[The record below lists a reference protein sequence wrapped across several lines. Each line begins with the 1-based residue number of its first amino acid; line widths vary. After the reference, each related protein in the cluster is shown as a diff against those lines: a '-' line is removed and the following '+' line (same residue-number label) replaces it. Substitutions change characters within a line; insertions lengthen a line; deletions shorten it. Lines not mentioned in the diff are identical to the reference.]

1 MPQVQDMRSIADL
14 LRDLG
19 SDASLL
25 VRQEL
30 ALAKAEIQRNVQQSL
45 QALIIMAAG
54 GFIAFA
60 ALIVLLSAVID
71 GLVAAGFER
80 WLADVIVGSVM
91 AVIGLVLVRSGQA
104 ALNAT
109 GLAPNRTAANLRRD
123 VDMLKEQVT

>member
-80 WLADVIVGSVM
+80 WLADVIVGGVM